1 MDNAGMQDSPR
12 AKIYSSIKLRLSIV
26 GMALEAALLII
37 WAFSPLSREL
47 VNYIEFL
54 YFSPW
59 IQFFLFFLILGSS
72 FSILGLLL
80 DYYGGYVIEHEFGLS
95 TQSFGKWL
103 FEHTKSLL
111 ISALISIPLGF
122 LFFFLVR
129 TCGSYTYLIFA
140 TVLFFF
146 SVLLAR
152 VAPVVLFPLFYK
164 FVALPDGEV
173 RNRLSSLL
181 DREKIAFRGIF
192 SFNMSKNTRKA
203 NAAMAGIGKSRR
215 IILSDTLLESFT
227 PEEVESVFA
236 HEVGHYRHK
245 HIPLLVCVNGI
256 LIYLSFFLCGLLYSR
271 TISLMG
277 FLSESDI
284 AALPILI
291 LYLSAFGLAVMP
303 LSNML
308 SRRCERQADA
318 YAIESTKNPEA
329 FISAMER
336 LASMNLSEKQP
347 HPLVEFFFH
356 GHPSIAKR
364 IAFAR
369 SKLTSSREAGE

>member
-1 MDNAGMQDSPR
+1 
-12 AKIYSSIKLRLSIV
+12 
-26 GMALEAALLII
+26 
-37 WAFSPLSREL
+37 
-47 VNYIEFL
+47 
-54 YFSPW
+54 
-59 IQFFLFFLILGSS
+59 
-72 FSILGLLL
+72 
-80 DYYGGYVIEHEFGLS
+80 
-95 TQSFGKWL
+95 
-103 FEHTKSLL
+103 
-111 ISALISIPLGF
+111 
-122 LFFFLVR
+122 

-164 FVALPDGEV
+164 FVALPEGEV
-173 RNRLSSLL
+173 RSRLSSLL
-181 DREKIAFRGIF
+181 DREKIAFKDIF

-227 PEEVESVFA
+227 PAEIESVFA

-277 FLSESDI
+277 FLGESDI

-369 SKLTSSREAGE
+369 TRITSSREAGE

>member
-1 MDNAGMQDSPR
+1 MDNAGMQDSPK
-12 AKIYSSIKLRLSIV
+12 AKIYSSIKLRLSLI
-26 GMALEAALLII
+26 GMALEAALLLV

-59 IQFFLFFLILGSS
+59 IQFFLFFLVLGAS

-80 DYYGGYVIEHEFGLS
+80 DYYGGYVIEHAFGLS
-95 TQSFGKWL
+95 TQTLGKWF
-103 FEHTKSLL
+103 FEHMKSLL

-129 TCGSYTYLIFA
+129 SCGSYTYLIFA

-146 SVLLAR
+146 SVVIAR

-181 DREKIAFRGIF
+181 EREKIAFKGIF

-227 PEEVESVFA
+227 PAEIESVFA
-236 HEVGHYRHK
+236 HEVGHYRHR

-277 FLSESDI
+277 FLGESDI

-369 SKLTSSREAGE
+369 TRITSSRVAGE